1 MLLKVLIGWLLLAIA
16 VAAILCRLI
25 HKAKVADR
33 ALAIQRPDPQPHA
46 HKTDTQGNRGDG
58 GSGHRVA

>member
-25 HKAKVADR
+25 HKAKVADQAMR
-33 ALAIQRPDPQPHA
+33 IPGRELPP
-46 HKTDTQGNRGDG
+46 GNRKADVQRSQGDY
-58 GSGHRVA
+58 

>member
-16 VAAILCRLI
+16 IAAILCRLI

-33 ALAIQRPDPQPHA
+33 ALRIQRTELSPDRQKIDARRSP
-46 HKTDTQGNRGDG
+46 GDY
-58 GSGHRVA
+58 